1 VDPLLLVKAI
11 PAILPE
17 ISLRDFQTR
26 LGMVSQSTCK
36 QVIEYLFDNG
46 IGYAFQDRYLFS
58 NSDRIKLAVLAL
70 KNGNDVEFISKLL
83 SWRDFEMFASEILN
97 LSGYVTESNLR
108 FNEPRRIEIDVVGT
122 DLVSKLAVLIDCKH
136 WRRNDLKSIS
146 LYAKKQIHRA
156 SIFLSNRENISGAIP
171 VILTLYPMTIKI
183 IEQIPVVP
191 IRNFISFVSDLP
203 LYLHNIKLVSR

>member
-1 VDPLLLVKAI
+1 MDPLLLVKAI

-17 ISLRDFQTR
+17 ISSRDFQTR

-83 SWRDFEMFASEILN
+83 SWKDFESFACEILN

-108 FNEPRRIEIDVVGT
+108 FNAPRRIEIDVVGIE
-122 DLVSKLAVLIDCKH
+122 LVSKLAVLIDCKH

-146 LYAKKQIHRA
+146 FYARKQIHRA
-156 SIFLSNRENISGAIP
+156 SIFLSNRESISGAIP

-191 IRNFISFVSDLP
+191 IRNFISFVSDVP
-203 LYLHNIKLVSR
+203 SYLHKIKLVSR